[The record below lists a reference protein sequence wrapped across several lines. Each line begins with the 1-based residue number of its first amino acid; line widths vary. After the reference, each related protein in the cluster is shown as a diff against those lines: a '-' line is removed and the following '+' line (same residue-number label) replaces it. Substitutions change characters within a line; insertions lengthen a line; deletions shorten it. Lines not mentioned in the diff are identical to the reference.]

1 MTALRETLA
10 PAWSARLAFELS
22 ANDQTA
28 QALAAG
34 LTEEQLNWQPALGS
48 WSVGQCLEH
57 LCRTNEAYLKSIS
70 AALKDK
76 PDSPVEQITP
86 GWFGRWFIRS
96 FAEPSPN
103 SKRVS
108 APPKIRPAAHVE
120 LAVLDRFLSANKS
133 CRELIVRTR
142 GKNIN
147 RIRFWN
153 PFVPGIRFTVGTGLE
168 IVTSHERRHL
178 LQAERVRD
186 SVNFPRQLSS

>member
-1 MTALRETLA
+1 MTAPLETLA
-10 PAWSARLAFELS
+10 PAWSVRLAFELS

-28 QALAAG
+28 QTLAAG
-34 LTEEQLNWQPALGS
+34 LTDEQLNWKAARGL

-57 LCRTNEAYLKSIS
+57 LCITNEAYLKSIS
-70 AALKDK
+70 TALKGK

-103 SKRVS
+103 SKRAS
-108 APPKIRPAAHVE
+108 APRKIRPVARVD
-120 LAVLDRFLSANKS
+120 LAVLDQFLSANKS
-133 CRELIVRTR
+133 CRELIVRMR
-142 GKNIN
+142 GKDIN

-168 IVTSHERRHL
+168 IVNGHERRHL
-178 LQAERVRD
+178 QQAERVRQ
-186 SVNFPRQLSS
+186 SVNFPR

>member
-1 MTALRETLA
+1 MTAPQETPA
-10 PAWSARLAFELS
+10 PAWSVRLALELG

-34 LTEEQLNWQPALGS
+34 LTEEQFNWQPAMGS

-57 LCRTNEAYLKSIS
+57 LCRTNEAYLASIS
-70 AALKDK
+70 AALKEK

-96 FAEPSPN
+96 FVEPTPN
-103 SKRVS
+103 TKRVS
-108 APPKIRPAAHVE
+108 APPKIRPAARVD
-120 LAVLDRFLSANKS
+120 LDVLDRFLSSNNS
-133 CRELIVRTR
+133 CREFIVRTC
-142 GKNIN
+142 GKDIN

-168 IVTSHERRHL
+168 IITGHERRHL

-186 SVNFPRQLSS
+186 SVNFPRELIP

>member
-1 MTALRETLA
+1 MTAPQETPA
-10 PAWSARLAFELS
+10 PAWSVRLAFELS

-34 LTEEQLNWQPALGS
+34 LTEEQLNWQPAPGS

-57 LCRTNEAYLKSIS
+57 LCKTNEAYLASIS

-96 FAEPSPN
+96 IVEPSPN

-108 APPKIRPAAHVE
+108 APPKIRPAARVD
-120 LAVLDRFLSANKS
+120 LDVLDRFLSSNNS
-133 CRELIVRTR
+133 CREFIVRTC
-142 GKNIN
+142 GKDIN

-168 IVTSHERRHL
+168 IITGHERRHL
-178 LQAERVRD
+178 VQAERVRD
-186 SVNFPRQLSS
+186 SVNFPH